1 MPVQQRQ
8 VSKRTFSSVEKA
20 ILTTILYSDIFSFA
34 ITKDELWRL
43 LISKKPITKNSFEV
57 GLKNLLRNSSSLRQ
71 SSDIVYKAG
80 YYCLDGR
87 EYIINE
93 RINNLQE
100 VENKRALVEKVIP
113 QLAKIPTILFIG
125 ISGGLA
131 AGSAKKEDDIDLFI
145 IAKKG
150 TLFFTRFS
158 VLLRLQ
164 LLGRRRKR
172 RQKYAS
178 DMFCPNF
185 LVDENSM
192 AFSTENQ
199 DIYTAREIAQLVP
212 IFERENMYR
221 IFLTQ
226 NSWIE
231 QFLPNVFKEK
241 RSARFQGASAKKIF
255 LLDFLE
261 KASRFIQISYMK
273 TAQTTEIITNTTL
286 AFHPNDY
293 RSKILAQLRLKMQH
307 LGLLTKL

>member
-1 MPVQQRQ
+1 MPVRLQQ
-8 VSKRTFSSVEKA
+8 VSKRTFSSVEQA

-43 LISKKPITKNSFEV
+43 LISKKSVTKNSFEV
-57 GLKNLLRNSSSLRQ
+57 GLKNLLRSSSSQR
-71 SSDIVYKAG
+71 SSADVIYKDG
-80 YYCLDGR
+80 YYCLAGR

-93 RINNLQE
+93 RISNLHE
-100 VENKRALVEKVIP
+100 VENKRALVERVIP
-113 QLAKIPTILFIG
+113 QLVKIPTILFIG

-145 IAKKG
+145 ITQKG

-172 RQKYAS
+172 GQKYAP
-178 DMFCPNF
+178 DMCCPNF
-185 LVDENSM
+185 LIDESSL
-192 AFSTENQ
+192 AFPRENQ

-212 IFERENMYR
+212 IFERENMYQT
-221 IFLTQ
+221 FLSQ
-226 NSWIE
+226 NRWIE

-241 RSARFQGASAKKIF
+241 QSPHFRDTAAKKRF
-255 LLDFLE
+255 FLDFLE
-261 KASRFIQISYMK
+261 KTLRFIQVSYMK
-273 TAQTTEIITNTTL
+273 NAHTTEIITNTTL